1 MTLVCHTELV
11 EVFNKPN
18 TMGKYKEENG
28 TTRVGDL
35 LRNLGDVGKP
45 ILQAA
50 AGLTGQAWLANVAD
64 GITTSKEIKEDQK
77 KLASELAALDLQDA
91 ADDRKNVTDRWK
103 SDMTSDSW
111 LSKNVRPMVLLWSWL
126 IVSTYGFVELLSD
139 FSLSTPF
146 IQMFSG
152 AWIAVNVAYF
162 GDRAWQKH
170 LINKKK

>member
-1 MTLVCHTELV
+1 
-11 EVFNKPN
+11 
-18 TMGKYKEENG
+18 MGQYKDENG

-45 ILQAA
+45 ILKAA
-50 AGLTGQAWLANVAD
+50 AGLTGQAWLGNIAD
-64 GITTSKEIKEDQK
+64 GITTSKEIKEEQK
-77 KLASELAALDLQDA
+77 ILAFEMLKLDNSDA

-111 LSKNVRPMVLLWSWL
+111 LSKNVRPMILLWSWMV
-126 IVSTYGFVELLSD
+126 VSTYGFIELLSD
-139 FSLSTPF
+139 FSLTTTF

-170 LINKKK
+170 LINKKKD